1 MAAQYLNSWNPLA
14 IIDAHKALATLLGTG
29 CKLIIKDATDNELA
43 TIMLNPITPAQV
55 NTDTGELQL
64 TQLTREE
71 SANAGLASYGSLVTS
86 GNVVYRSLT
95 AQQGT
100 APVAGK
106 CVLSSTTIIANS
118 PVELVSFSIQ

>member
-1 MAAQYLNSWNPLA
+1 MPAEYLNSWNPLA
-14 IIDAHKALATLLGTG
+14 IIEAHKALATLLGDG
-29 CKLIIKDATDNELA
+29 CKLIIKDSTDNELA
-43 TIMLNPITPAQV
+43 TIKLNPITPAQV
-55 NTDTGELQL
+55 NSITGELQL
-64 TQLTREE
+64 TQHSREE
-71 SANAGLASYGSLVTS
+71 SANAGIASYGSLVTDS
-86 GNVVYRSLT
+86 NVVFRSLT